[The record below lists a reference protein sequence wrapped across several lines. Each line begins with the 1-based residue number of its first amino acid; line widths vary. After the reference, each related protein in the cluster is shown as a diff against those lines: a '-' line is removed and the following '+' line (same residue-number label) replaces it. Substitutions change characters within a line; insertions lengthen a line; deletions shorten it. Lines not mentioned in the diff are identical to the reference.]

1 MYLEQSSPSPL
12 KVHLLMFRTTFS
24 PGQHMARAS
33 IWITAGSIL
42 TMFNI
47 GKAVDQNGEVIEPS
61 GAYSSGLSR

>member
-1 MYLEQSSPSPL
+1 
-12 KVHLLMFRTTFS
+12 
-24 PGQHMARAS
+24 MARAS